1 LRGGGPPPAG
11 TSTLLSERPPPP
23 AAAGDPAPAGAPA
36 DPRKEL
42 CRELAALLAE
52 PGGLRA
58 ARLLQENG
66 LLQAPHGAA
75 SAAGLPDTVQT
86 TGQQTPAPRPISIWQ
101 PRLRAGEP
109 VWVRPD
115 PLPLG
120 DHFAARL
127 ELAPKRAPLP
137 LRVCLFGESTA
148 AGYLY
153 APHLTPAQV
162 LEAQLRAV
170 AGAGAC
176 EVIDLARTNETL
188 PGLLATLLAALQ
200 IQPDVVVLFAGNNW
214 TLLETPEVSPYVPST
229 TARQRY
235 ALALREAGVAGPVR
249 LAEERLRQRAES
261 ACAEIAAIAAAVG
274 IPVVAVVPEVN
285 LADWHNRQ
293 PVPWL
298 PGGAT
303 ARWYALYR
311 RALRR
316 LAGPGGSPSA
326 AAAAI
331 RMGAR
336 GAEPVAPASA
346 TDASVA
352 PSGTHST
359 ALAATVKPAAAA
371 EAAASIVAIA
381 QEMQHLD
388 GGLCPTTWRL
398 LAEAAA
404 LAGDLAEA
412 RRACLAEIDAAA
424 YATQAFLAAPQ
435 AGSAPRELLRR
446 AAAVH
451 GWACVDLPA
460 IFAAHTGSP
469 LPGRRLFLDYCHL
482 TREGMHLAMAAVAAE
497 VLRLSGMEAGEPD
510 WRTLAAGLPQPAVSP
525 ETDATAMFGA
535 AVHGAHRLLPL
546 GAKASFLEPW
556 CEAALDAS
564 PGVEGAMLDLLAAR
578 CAPCPAVLSA
588 AQQRNLASPY
598 RLGLA
603 HGWRYD
609 HLDADLIEA
618 IVAVLERRGR
628 PARREATRLLL
639 AHHGIRRA
647 GSELAVPPLYHWE
660 PLERFYPE
668 LMSFEDLPQRGT
680 HRSPWPEATYC
691 LVCDGESDVGC
702 ELTLRL
708 PAVPGADLAGGGEMR
723 EPGRRAHRR
732 GTAGG
737 QAGAGSPAGPSHRVG
752 ASHRTPGARSRRANV
767 GVLVNGVP
775 VAAVAASGHW
785 TRAAVRIGREHLHP
799 GLNRLTLRW
808 PAPPPHGEAALRAAV
823 ERLELGLTADLHP
836 VFGEV
841 FSLLARP
848 C

>member
-1 LRGGGPPPAG
+1 MTGGGRPPAG
-11 TSTLLSERPPPP
+11 TSTPLSDRPRPPGS
-23 AAAGDPAPAGAPA
+23 AGEPAPAGLPA
-36 DPRKEL
+36 DSRKEL
-42 CRELAALLAE
+42 CRELAALLAT

-58 ARLLQENG
+58 ARRLQENG

-75 SAAGLPDTVQT
+75 SAADIPDTVEPA
-86 TGQQTPAPRPISIWQ
+86 GQQTTATAPRPAPRPISIWQ
-101 PRLRAGEP
+101 PRVRAGEP

-120 DHFAARL
+120 DHFASRL

-162 LEAQLRAV
+162 LEAQLRDV

-188 PGLLATLLAALQ
+188 PGLVETLLAAVQ
-200 IQPDVVVLFAGNNW
+200 IQPDVVILFAGNNW
-214 TLLETPEVSPYVPST
+214 NLLETPEVSPYVPST
-229 TARQRY
+229 AARQRY

-274 IPVVAVVPEVN
+274 IPVVVVVPEVN
-285 LADWHNRQ
+285 LADWQNRQ
-293 PVPWL
+293 PTPWL

-316 LAGPGGSPSA
+316 LARRGGGGSA
-326 AAAAI
+326 AAAAT
-331 RMGAR
+331 RNGAR
-336 GAEPVAPASA
+336 SAETVTAAEGA
-346 TDASVA
+346 
-352 PSGTHST
+352 
-359 ALAATVKPAAAA
+359 AATA
-371 EAAASIVAIA
+371 IVAAA
-381 QEMQHLD
+381 QEMQCLD
-388 GGLCPTTWRL
+388 GGLCPATWRL

-404 LAGDLAEA
+404 LAGDLVEA

-451 GWACVDLPA
+451 GWARVDLPA
-460 IFAAHTGSP
+460 IFAEHTGSP

-510 WRTLAAGLPQPAVSP
+510 WRTLAARLPQPAVSP
-525 ETDATAMFGA
+525 EIDATAMLGA
-535 AVHGAHRLLPL
+535 AIHGAHRLLPL

-578 CAPCPAVLSA
+578 CAPCPAVLTA

-618 IVAVLERRGR
+618 IVTVLERRGR
-628 PARREATRLLL
+628 PARREATRQLL

-647 GSELAVPPLYHWE
+647 GSELAIPPLYHWE

-668 LMSFEDLPQRGT
+668 VMSFEDLPERGT

-691 LVCDGESDVGC
+691 LVCGGESDVGC

-708 PAVPGADLAGGGEMR
+708 PAVLWADPAGGGGMR
-723 EPGRRAHRR
+723 EPAHRR
-732 GTAGG
+732 GK
-737 QAGAGSPAGPSHRVG
+737 
-752 ASHRTPGARSRRANV
+752 V
-767 GVLVNGVP
+767 GVLVNGIP
-775 VAAVAASGHW
+775 VAVFAASGHW
-785 TRAAVRIGREHLHP
+785 TRAAVRIGRERLRP
-799 GLNRLTLRW
+799 GLNRLTVRW

-823 ERLELGLTADLHP
+823 ERLELGLAADIHP

-841 FSLLARP
+841 FSFLARP

>member
-1 LRGGGPPPAG
+1 
-11 TSTLLSERPPPP
+11 
-23 AAAGDPAPAGAPA
+23 
-36 DPRKEL
+36 
-42 CRELAALLAE
+42 
-52 PGGLRA
+52 
-58 ARLLQENG
+58 
-66 LLQAPHGAA
+66 
-75 SAAGLPDTVQT
+75 V
-86 TGQQTPAPRPISIWQ
+86 
-101 PRLRAGEP
+101 RAGEP

-188 PGLLATLLAALQ
+188 PGLLETLLAAVQ

-214 TLLETPEVSPYVPST
+214 NLLETPEVSPYVPST

-261 ACAEIAAIAAAVG
+261 GCAEIAAIAAAVG

-285 LADWHNRQ
+285 LADWQNRQ

-298 PGGAT
+298 TGGAT

-316 LAGPGGSPSA
+316 LARHGGGGSAASA
-326 AAAAI
+326 AVIAAA
-331 RMGAR
+331 R
-336 GAEPVAPASA
+336 
-346 TDASVA
+346 
-352 PSGTHST
+352 
-359 ALAATVKPAAAA
+359 
-371 EAAASIVAIA
+371 
-381 QEMQHLD
+381 EMQRLD

-398 LAEAAA
+398 LAEAAV
-404 LAGDLAEA
+404 LAGDLPEA
-412 RRACLAEIDAAA
+412 RRASLAEIDAAA

-451 GWACVDLPA
+451 GWARVDLPA
-460 IFAAHTGSP
+460 IFAEHTGSP

-510 WRTLAAGLPQPAVSP
+510 WRTLAARLPQPAVSP
-525 ETDATAMFGA
+525 EIDATAMLGA
-535 AVHGAHRLLPL
+535 AIHGAHRLLPL

-564 PGVEGAMLDLLAAR
+564 PGVEEAMLDLLAAR
-578 CAPCPAVLSA
+578 CAPCPAVLTA

-618 IVAVLERRGR
+618 IVRVLERRGR
-628 PARREATRLLL
+628 PARREATRQLL

-668 LMSFEDLPQRGT
+668 VMSFEDLPQRGT

-708 PAVPGADLAGGGEMR
+708 PAVTEADPARGGGMR
-723 EPGRRAHRR
+723 EPGRPARRR
-732 GTAGG
+732 G
-737 QAGAGSPAGPSHRVG
+737 RVG
-752 ASHRTPGARSRRANV
+752 IH
-767 GVLVNGVP
+767 VNGVP
-775 VAAVAASGHW
+775 VAVFAASEHW
-785 TRAAVRIGREHLHP
+785 TRAAVRLGRERLRP

-823 ERLELGLTADLHP
+823 ERLELGLAADIHP

>member
-1 LRGGGPPPAG
+1 M
-11 TSTLLSERPPPP
+11 SDRPPPP
-23 AAAGDPAPAGAPA
+23 GSAGEPAPAGLPA
-36 DPRKEL
+36 DSRKEL
-42 CRELAALLAE
+42 CRELAALLATA
-52 PGGLRA
+52 GGLRA

-66 LLQAPHGAA
+66 VLQAPHGAA
-75 SAAGLPDTVQT
+75 SAADIPDTVEPA
-86 TGQQTPAPRPISIWQ
+86 GQQTPATAPRPAPRPISIWQ
-101 PRLRAGEP
+101 PRVRAGES

-120 DHFAARL
+120 DHFASRL

-188 PGLLATLLAALQ
+188 PGLVETLLAAVQ

-214 TLLETPEVSPYVPST
+214 NLLETPEVSPYVPST
-229 TARQRY
+229 RARQRY

-274 IPVVAVVPEVN
+274 IPVVVVVPEVN
-285 LADWHNRQ
+285 LADWQNRQ

-316 LAGPGGSPSA
+316 LARRGGGRSA
-326 AAAAI
+326 AAAA
-331 RMGAR
+331 
-336 GAEPVAPASA
+336 
-346 TDASVA
+346 
-352 PSGTHST
+352 
-359 ALAATVKPAAAA
+359 AAA
-371 EAAASIVAIA
+371 VIA
-381 QEMQHLD
+381 TAREMQRLD

-404 LAGDLAEA
+404 LAGDLPEA
-412 RRACLAEIDAAA
+412 RRASLAEIDAAA

-460 IFAAHTGSP
+460 IFAEHTGSP

-497 VLRLSGMEAGEPD
+497 VLRLSGLEAGEPD
-510 WRTLAAGLPQPAVSP
+510 WRTLAARLPQPAVSP
-525 ETDATAMFGA
+525 EIDATAMLGA
-535 AVHGAHRLLPL
+535 AIHGAHRLLSL

-564 PGVEGAMLDLLAAR
+564 SGVEVAMFDLLAAR
-578 CAPCPAVLSA
+578 CAPCPAVLTA

-618 IVAVLERRGR
+618 IVTVLERRGR
-628 PARREATRLLL
+628 PARREATRQLL

-647 GSELAVPPLYHWE
+647 GSELAIPPLYHWE
-660 PLERFYPE
+660 PLERFYPDV
-668 LMSFEDLPQRGT
+668 MSFEDLPQRGT

-708 PAVPGADLAGGGEMR
+708 PALPGTDPANGSGEMR
-723 EPGRRAHRR
+723 EAESTGGQRGR
-732 GTAGG
+732 AGG
-737 QAGAGSPAGPSHRVG
+737 ESRVGGRVRGGTQIEASRRAGAGTG
-752 ASHRTPGARSRRANV
+752 RRRGRV

-775 VAAVAASGHW
+775 VAVFAASEHW
-785 TRAAVRIGREHLHP
+785 TRAAMRIGREHLRP

-808 PAPPPHGEAALRAAV
+808 PAPPPHGEAALRTAV
-823 ERLELGLTADLHP
+823 ERLELGLAADIHP

-841 FSLLARP
+841 FSFLARP